1 MGEDKKSV
9 SSVKNPNA
17 VFVALGVVA
26 MVILAALLAVWS
38 HVGYHRPA
46 AFTQSD
52 HQVSSQSPSG
62 RGSVSENQQ
71 SGVPPV
77 KPVDT
82 QNPSETPGNEDD
94 PVSPVPSVPSVPSV
108 PPAVQPVD
116 GSNVNDGRDA
126 SVYIVQPG
134 DTLSSISAVTGVSVD
149 KIAQANSL
157 IDVNCIYKD
166 SALVIPS
173 S

>member
-9 SSVKNPNA
+9 SSLKNPNA
-17 VFVALGVVA
+17 VFVALGAVA
-26 MVILAALLAVWS
+26 VAILVALMVAWS
-38 HVGYHRPA
+38 HIGYHRPA
-46 AFTQSD
+46 TLAQSQSD
-52 HQVSSQSPSG
+52 QVSSQPPSG

-82 QNPSETPGNEDD
+82 QKPSETPGNDA
-94 PVSPVPSVPSVPSV
+94 

-116 GSNVNDGRDA
+116 GGIVNDGRGA

-134 DTLSSISAVTGVSVD
+134 DTLSSISAATGVSVD

-157 IDVNCIYKD
+157 VDVNRIYKE
-166 SALVIPS
+166 SALVIPPS
-173 S
+173 Q

>member
-46 AFTQSD
+46 TLAQSD
-52 HQVSSQSPSG
+52 QVSSQSPSG

-82 QNPSETPGNEDD
+82 QKPSETPGDEKD
-94 PVSPVPSVPSVPSV
+94 PV

-116 GSNVNDGRDA
+116 GSNVNDGRGA

-134 DTLSSISAVTGVSVD
+134 DTLSSISAATGVSVD

-157 IDVNCIYKD
+157 VDVNYIYKE

>member
-9 SSVKNPNA
+9 SSVKNPNV

-26 MVILAALLAVWS
+26 MVILVALMVAWS
-38 HVGYHRPA
+38 HIGSHRPA
-46 AFTQSD
+46 TLAQ
-52 HQVSSQSPSG
+52 SQSNQVPSQPPSG
-62 RGSVSENQQ
+62 RCSVSENQQ

-82 QNPSETPGNEDD
+82 QKPSETPGND
-94 PVSPVPSVPSVPSV
+94 V

-116 GSNVNDGRDA
+116 GSNVDDGRDA

-134 DTLSSISAVTGVSVD
+134 DTLSGISAATGVSVD

-157 IDVNCIYKD
+157 VDVNRIYKD
-166 SALVIPS
+166 SALVIPPS
-173 S
+173 Q

>member
-17 VFVALGVVA
+17 VFVVLGVVA

-46 AFTQSD
+46 TLAQSD

-82 QNPSETPGNEDD
+82 NKPQTPGNEDD
-94 PVSPVPSVPSVPSV
+94 PAQPVHPVV
-108 PPAVQPVD
+108 PPAHPVD
-116 GSNVNDGRDA
+116 GGTVNDGRGA

-134 DTLSSISAVTGVSVD
+134 DTLSSISAATGVSVD

-157 IDVNCIYKD
+157 VDVNCIYKE

-173 S
+173 SQ

>member
-1 MGEDKKSV
+1 MGEDKKSG

-26 MVILAALLAVWS
+26 VVILAALMAVWS
-38 HVGYHRPA
+38 HIGYQRPA
-46 AFTQSD
+46 TLTQSD

-77 KPVDT
+77 KSVDT
-82 QNPSETPGNEDD
+82 QKPSETPGND
-94 PVSPVPSVPSVPSV
+94 V

-134 DTLSSISAVTGVSVD
+134 DTLSSISAATGVSVD

-157 IDVNCIYKD
+157 VDVNRIYKD
-166 SALVIPS
+166 SALVIP
-173 S
+173 

>member
-9 SSVKNPNA
+9 SSVKNPNV

-26 MVILAALLAVWS
+26 MVILAALLAAWS
-38 HVGYHRPA
+38 HVGYNRPA
-46 AFTQSD
+46 TLAQSD

-82 QNPSETPGNEDD
+82 SKPQTPGNEDD
-94 PVSPVPSVPSVPSV
+94 PAQPVHPVV
-108 PPAVQPVD
+108 PPAHPVD
-116 GSNVNDGRDA
+116 GGTVNDGRGA

-134 DTLSSISAVTGVSVD
+134 DTLSSISAATGVSVD

-157 IDVNCIYKD
+157 VDVNRIYKD

-173 S
+173 FQ

>member
-46 AFTQSD
+46 TLVQSQSD
-52 HQVSSQSPSG
+52 QVSSQSPSG

-77 KPVDT
+77 TPVDT
-82 QNPSETPGNEDD
+82 QKPSETPGDEKD
-94 PVSPVPSVPSVPSV
+94 PV

-116 GSNVNDGRDA
+116 GSNVNDGRGA
-126 SVYIVQPG
+126 SIYIVQPG
-134 DTLSSISAVTGVSVD
+134 DTLSSISAATGVSVD
-149 KIAQANSL
+149 KIVQANSL
-157 IDVNCIYKD
+157 VDVNCIYKD

-173 S
+173 SQ

>member
-46 AFTQSD
+46 TLAQSD

-82 QNPSETPGNEDD
+82 QKPSETPGNEDD
-94 PVSPVPSVPSVPSV
+94 PVSPVPSVPSV

-116 GSNVNDGRDA
+116 GSNVNDGRGA

-134 DTLSSISAVTGVSVD
+134 DTLSSISAATGVSVD

-173 S
+173 SQ

>member
-1 MGEDKKSV
+1 MGEDKKSG

-26 MVILAALLAVWS
+26 VVILAALMAVWS
-38 HVGYHRPA
+38 HIGYQRPA
-46 AFTQSD
+46 TQSQSHSD

-71 SGVPPV
+71 SGIPPV

-82 QNPSETPGNEDD
+82 QKPSETPGDEKD
-94 PVSPVPSVPSVPSV
+94 PV
-108 PPAVQPVD
+108 PPTVQPVD
-116 GSNVNDGRDA
+116 GSNVNDGRGA

-134 DTLSSISAVTGVSVD
+134 DTLSSISALTGVSVD

-157 IDVNCIYKD
+157 VDVNRIYKD
-166 SALVIPS
+166 SALVIP
-173 S
+173 

>member
-9 SSVKNPNA
+9 SSVKNPNV

-26 MVILAALLAVWS
+26 MVILVALMVAWS
-38 HVGYHRPA
+38 HIGSHRPA
-46 AFTQSD
+46 TLAQ
-52 HQVSSQSPSG
+52 SQSNQVPSQPPSG
-62 RGSVSENQQ
+62 RCSVSENQQ

-77 KPVDT
+77 KSVDT
-82 QNPSETPGNEDD
+82 QKPSETPGNEDA
-94 PVSPVPSVPSVPSV
+94 PVSPVPSVPSV

-116 GSNVNDGRDA
+116 GSNVDDGRDA

-134 DTLSSISAVTGVSVD
+134 DTLSGISAATGVSVD

-157 IDVNCIYKD
+157 VDVNRIYKD
-166 SALVIPS
+166 SALVIPPS
-173 S
+173 Q

>member
-26 MVILAALLAVWS
+26 MVILVALLAAWS
-38 HVGYHRPA
+38 HVGYNRPA
-46 AFTQSD
+46 TLAQSD

-82 QNPSETPGNEDD
+82 QKPSETPGNEDD
-94 PVSPVPSVPSVPSV
+94 PVSPVPSVPSV

-116 GSNVNDGRDA
+116 GSNVNDGRGA
-126 SVYIVQPG
+126 SIYIVQPG
-134 DTLSSISAVTGVSVD
+134 DTLSSISAATGVSVD

-157 IDVNCIYKD
+157 VDVNCIYKE

-173 S
+173 SQ

>member
-1 MGEDKKSV
+1 MGEDKKNV

-26 MVILAALLAVWS
+26 MVILAVLLAAWS
-38 HVGYHRPA
+38 HVGYNRSA
-46 AFTQSD
+46 TLAQSD

-71 SGVPPV
+71 SSVPPV

-82 QNPSETPGNEDD
+82 QKPSETPGNEDD
-94 PVSPVPSVPSVPSV
+94 PVSPVPSVPSV

-134 DTLSSISAVTGVSVD
+134 DTLSSISAATGVSVD

>member
-1 MGEDKKSV
+1 MGEDKKSS

-26 MVILAALLAVWS
+26 VVILAALMAVWS
-38 HVGYHRPA
+38 HIGYQRPA
-46 AFTQSD
+46 TQSQAHSD

-82 QNPSETPGNEDD
+82 QKPSETPGND
-94 PVSPVPSVPSVPSV
+94 V
-108 PPAVQPVD
+108 PPTVQPVD
-116 GSNVNDGRDA
+116 GSNVNDGRGA

-134 DTLSSISAVTGVSVD
+134 DTLSSISALTGVSVD

-157 IDVNCIYKD
+157 IDVNCIYKE

-173 S
+173 SR

>member
-1 MGEDKKSV
+1 MGEDKKNV

-26 MVILAALLAVWS
+26 MVILAALLAAWS
-38 HVGYHRPA
+38 HVGYNRPA
-46 AFTQSD
+46 TLAQSD

-77 KPVDT
+77 KPVKPVDT
-82 QNPSETPGNEDD
+82 QNPAETPGDEKD
-94 PVSPVPSVPSVPSV
+94 PV

-134 DTLSSISAVTGVSVD
+134 DTLSSISAATGVSVD

-157 IDVNCIYKD
+157 IDVNRIYKE

-173 S
+173 SR

>member
-26 MVILAALLAVWS
+26 MLILAALLAVWS

-46 AFTQSD
+46 TLAQSD

-82 QNPSETPGNEDD
+82 QNPSETPGDEDD
-94 PVSPVPSVPSVPSV
+94 PAQPVHPVVPH
-108 PPAVQPVD
+108 AHPVD

-134 DTLSSISAVTGVSVD
+134 DTLSSISAATGVSVD

-157 IDVNCIYKD
+157 VDVNRIYKE

-173 S
+173 SR

>member
-26 MVILAALLAVWS
+26 MVILAVLLAVWS

-46 AFTQSD
+46 ALTQSD

-82 QNPSETPGNEDD
+82 NKPQTPGNEDD
-94 PVSPVPSVPSVPSV
+94 PAQPVHPVV
-108 PPAVQPVD
+108 PPAHPVD
-116 GSNVNDGRDA
+116 GGTVNDGRGA

-134 DTLSSISAVTGVSVD
+134 DTLSSISAATGVSVD

-157 IDVNCIYKD
+157 VDVNRIYKE

-173 S
+173 SQ

>member
-46 AFTQSD
+46 TLAQSD

-77 KPVDT
+77 TPVDT
-82 QNPSETPGNEDD
+82 QKPSETPGDEKD
-94 PVSPVPSVPSVPSV
+94 PVV
-108 PPAVQPVD
+108 PPAHPVD
-116 GSNVNDGRDA
+116 GGTA
-126 SVYIVQPG
+126 SVHIVQPG
-134 DTLSSISAVTGVSVD
+134 DTLSSISAATGVSVD

-157 IDVNCIYKD
+157 VDVNRIYKE
-166 SALVIPS
+166 SALVIPPS
-173 S
+173 Q

>member
-26 MVILAALLAVWS
+26 MVILAALLAAWS
-38 HVGYHRPA
+38 HVGHHRPA
-46 AFTQSD
+46 TLAQSD

-82 QNPSETPGNEDD
+82 QKPSETPGNEDD
-94 PVSPVPSVPSVPSV
+94 PVSPVPSVPSV

-134 DTLSSISAVTGVSVD
+134 DTLSSISAATGVSVD

>member
-1 MGEDKKSV
+1 MGEDKKGV

-38 HVGYHRPA
+38 HVGYHRSA
-46 AFTQSD
+46 TLAQSD

-82 QNPSETPGNEDD
+82 NKPQTPGNEDD
-94 PVSPVPSVPSVPSV
+94 PAQPVPSVPSV
-108 PPAVQPVD
+108 PPAVQPID
-116 GSNVNDGRDA
+116 GGTVNDGRGA

-134 DTLSSISAVTGVSVD
+134 DTLSSISAATGVSVD

-157 IDVNCIYKD
+157 VDVNRIYKE

-173 S
+173 SR

>member
-1 MGEDKKSV
+1 MGEDKKSG

-26 MVILAALLAVWS
+26 VVILAALMAVWS
-38 HVGYHRPA
+38 HIGYQRPA
-46 AFTQSD
+46 TQSQAHSD

-82 QNPSETPGNEDD
+82 QKPSETPGND
-94 PVSPVPSVPSVPSV
+94 V

-116 GSNVNDGRDA
+116 GSNVNDGRGA

-134 DTLSSISAVTGVSVD
+134 DTLSSISALTGVSVD
-149 KIAQANSL
+149 KIAQANS
-157 IDVNCIYKD
+157 IEDVNRIYRE
-166 SALVIPS
+166 SALVIP
-173 S
+173 

>member
-9 SSVKNPNA
+9 SSLNNPNA
-17 VFVALGVVA
+17 VFVALGAVA
-26 MVILAALLAVWS
+26 VAILVALMVAWS
-38 HVGYHRPA
+38 HIGYHRPA
-46 AFTQSD
+46 TLAQSQSD
-52 HQVSSQSPSG
+52 QVSSQPPSG
-62 RGSVSENQQ
+62 RGSVFENQQ

-82 QNPSETPGNEDD
+82 QKPSETPGNDA
-94 PVSPVPSVPSVPSV
+94 

-116 GSNVNDGRDA
+116 GGIVNDGRGA

-134 DTLSSISAVTGVSVD
+134 DTLSSISAATGVSVD

-157 IDVNCIYKD
+157 VDVNRIYKE

-173 S
+173 SR

>member
-46 AFTQSD
+46 TLAQSD

-82 QNPSETPGNEDD
+82 NKPQTPGNEDD
-94 PVSPVPSVPSVPSV
+94 PAQPVHPVV
-108 PPAVQPVD
+108 PPAHPVD
-116 GSNVNDGRDA
+116 GGTVNDGRGA

-134 DTLSSISAVTGVSVD
+134 DTLSSISVATGVSVD

-157 IDVNCIYKD
+157 VDVNCIYKE

-173 S
+173 SQ

>member
-38 HVGYHRPA
+38 HVGYNRPA
-46 AFTQSD
+46 TLVQSQSD
-52 HQVSSQSPSG
+52 QVSSQSPSG

-82 QNPSETPGNEDD
+82 QKPSETPGDEKD
-94 PVSPVPSVPSVPSV
+94 PV
-108 PPAVQPVD
+108 PPAVQPAD

-134 DTLSSISAVTGVSVD
+134 DTLSSISAATGVSVD
-149 KIAQANSL
+149 KIAQVNSL

>member
-1 MGEDKKSV
+1 MGEDRKSV

-17 VFVALGVVA
+17 VFVALGGVAVLILVVL
-26 MVILAALLAVWS
+26 MAAWS
-38 HVGYHRPA
+38 HIGYHRPA
-46 AFTQSD
+46 TLSD
-52 HQVSSQSPSG
+52 HQVSSQPPSG
-62 RGSVSENQQ
+62 RGSVSETQQ

-82 QNPSETPGNEDD
+82 QKPSETPGND
-94 PVSPVPSVPSVPSV
+94 V

-116 GSNVNDGRDA
+116 GSNVNDGRGA

-134 DTLSSISAVTGVSVD
+134 DTLSNISAATGVSVD

-157 IDVNCIYKD
+157 VDVNRIYKD

-173 S
+173 SQ

>member
-1 MGEDKKSV
+1 MGEDKKSG
-9 SSVKNPNA
+9 SSLKNPNA
-17 VFVALGVVA
+17 VFAALGVVA

-46 AFTQSD
+46 ALTQSD

-82 QNPSETPGNEDD
+82 SKPQTPGNEDD
-94 PVSPVPSVPSVPSV
+94 PAQPVHPVV
-108 PPAVQPVD
+108 PPAHPVD
-116 GSNVNDGRDA
+116 GGTVNDGRGA

-134 DTLSSISAVTGVSVD
+134 DTLSSISAATGVSVD

-157 IDVNCIYKD
+157 VDVNRIYKD

-173 S
+173 SQ

>member
-1 MGEDKKSV
+1 MGEDKRSV

-46 AFTQSD
+46 TLVQSQSD
-52 HQVSSQSPSG
+52 QVSSQSPSG

-77 KPVDT
+77 TPVDT
-82 QNPSETPGNEDD
+82 QKPSETPGDEKD
-94 PVSPVPSVPSVPSV
+94 PV

-116 GSNVNDGRDA
+116 GSNVNDGRGA
-126 SVYIVQPG
+126 SIYIVQPG
-134 DTLSSISAVTGVSVD
+134 DTLSSISAATGVSVD
-149 KIAQANSL
+149 KIVQANSL
-157 IDVNCIYKD
+157 VDVNCIYKD

-173 S
+173 SQ

>member
-1 MGEDKKSV
+1 MGEDKKGV

-26 MVILAALLAVWS
+26 MVILAALLAAWS

-46 AFTQSD
+46 TLAQSD

-82 QNPSETPGNEDD
+82 SKPQTPGNEDD
-94 PVSPVPSVPSVPSV
+94 PAQPVHPVV
-108 PPAVQPVD
+108 PPAHPVD
-116 GSNVNDGRDA
+116 GGTVNDGRGA

-134 DTLSSISAVTGVSVD
+134 DTLSSISAATGVSVD

-157 IDVNCIYKD
+157 VDVNRIYKD

>member
-26 MVILAALLAVWS
+26 MVILAALLAAWS

-46 AFTQSD
+46 TLAQSD

-82 QNPSETPGNEDD
+82 QNPSETSGNEDD
-94 PVSPVPSVPSVPSV
+94 PVSPVPSVPPV

-134 DTLSSISAVTGVSVD
+134 DTLSSISAATGVSVD

-157 IDVNCIYKD
+157 VDVNCIYKE

-173 S
+173 SH

>member
-26 MVILAALLAVWS
+26 MVILAALLAAWS
-38 HVGYHRPA
+38 HVGYNRPA
-46 AFTQSD
+46 TLAQSD

-82 QNPSETPGNEDD
+82 SKPQTPGNEDD
-94 PVSPVPSVPSVPSV
+94 PAQPVHPVV
-108 PPAVQPVD
+108 PPAHPVD
-116 GSNVNDGRDA
+116 GGTVNDGRGA

-134 DTLSSISAVTGVSVD
+134 DTLSSISAATGVSVD

-157 IDVNCIYKD
+157 VDVNRIYKE
-166 SALVIPS
+166 SALVIPPS
-173 S
+173 Q

>member
-9 SSVKNPNA
+9 SSLKNPNA

-26 MVILAALLAVWS
+26 VAILVALMVAWS
-38 HVGYHRPA
+38 HIGYHRPA
-46 AFTQSD
+46 TLAQSQSD
-52 HQVSSQSPSG
+52 QVSSQSPSG

-82 QNPSETPGNEDD
+82 QTPSETPGDEKD
-94 PVSPVPSVPSVPSV
+94 PV

-134 DTLSSISAVTGVSVD
+134 DTLSSISASTGVSVD

-157 IDVNCIYKD
+157 VDVNRIYKD

-173 S
+173 SR

>member
-26 MVILAALLAVWS
+26 MVILAALLAVWP
-38 HVGYHRPA
+38 HVGYNRPA
-46 AFTQSD
+46 TLVQSQSD
-52 HQVSSQSPSG
+52 QVSSQSPSG

-82 QNPSETPGNEDD
+82 QKPSETPGDEKD
-94 PVSPVPSVPSVPSV
+94 PV

-116 GSNVNDGRDA
+116 GSNVNDGRGA

-134 DTLSSISAVTGVSVD
+134 DTLSSISAATGVSVD

-157 IDVNCIYKD
+157 IDVNCIYKE

-173 S
+173 SQ

>member
-1 MGEDKKSV
+1 MGEDKKSG

-17 VFVALGVVA
+17 VFAALGVVA
-26 MVILAALLAVWS
+26 VVILAALMAVWS
-38 HVGYHRPA
+38 HIGYQRPA
-46 AFTQSD
+46 TQSQAHSD

-82 QNPSETPGNEDD
+82 QKPSETPGDEKD
-94 PVSPVPSVPSVPSV
+94 PV

-116 GSNVNDGRDA
+116 GSNVNDGRGA
-126 SVYIVQPG
+126 SIYIVQPG
-134 DTLSSISAVTGVSVD
+134 DTLSSISAATGVSVD

-157 IDVNCIYKD
+157 VDVNCIYKE

-173 S
+173 SQ

>member
-38 HVGYHRPA
+38 HVGYNRPA
-46 AFTQSD
+46 TLAQSD
-52 HQVSSQSPSG
+52 HQVSSQPPSG

-77 KPVDT
+77 KLVDT
-82 QNPSETPGNEDD
+82 SKPQTPGNEDD
-94 PVSPVPSVPSVPSV
+94 PAQPVYPVV
-108 PPAVQPVD
+108 PPAHPVD
-116 GSNVNDGRDA
+116 GGTVNDGRGA

-134 DTLSSISAVTGVSVD
+134 DTLSSISAATGVSVD

-157 IDVNCIYKD
+157 VDVNRIYKE

-173 S
+173 SQ

>member
-17 VFVALGVVA
+17 VFVALGVIA

-38 HVGYHRPA
+38 HVGYNRPA
-46 AFTQSD
+46 TFAQSD

-82 QNPSETPGNEDD
+82 NKPQTPGNEDD
-94 PVSPVPSVPSVPSV
+94 PAQSVHPVV
-108 PPAVQPVD
+108 PPAHPVD
-116 GSNVNDGRDA
+116 GGTVNDGRGA

-134 DTLSSISAVTGVSVD
+134 DTLSSISAATGVSVD

-157 IDVNCIYKD
+157 VDVNRIYKE

-173 S
+173 SQ

>member
-1 MGEDKKSV
+1 MGEDKKSG

-26 MVILAALLAVWS
+26 VAILVALMAVWS
-38 HVGYHRPA
+38 HIGYHRPA
-46 AFTQSD
+46 TLAQSQSD
-52 HQVSSQSPSG
+52 QVSSQPPSG

-82 QNPSETPGNEDD
+82 DKPQTPGDKGE
-94 PVSPVPSVPSVPSV
+94 PVSP
-108 PPAVQPVD
+108 VQPVD
-116 GSNVNDGRDA
+116 GSTVDDGRDA
-126 SVYIVQPG
+126 SIYIVQPG
-134 DTLSSISAVTGVSVD
+134 DTLSSISAATGVSVD
-149 KIAQANSL
+149 KIAQVNSL
-157 IDVNCIYKD
+157 VDVNRIYKD

-173 S
+173 R

>member
-26 MVILAALLAVWS
+26 MVILAALLSAWS

-46 AFTQSD
+46 ALTQSD

-82 QNPSETPGNEDD
+82 QKPSETPGNDAP
-94 PVSPVPSVPSVPSV
+94 PV
-108 PPAVQPVD
+108 VQLVD
-116 GSNVNDGRDA
+116 GGIVNDGRGA

-134 DTLSSISAVTGVSVD
+134 DTLSSISAATGVSVD

-157 IDVNCIYKD
+157 VDVNRIYKE
-166 SALVIPS
+166 SALVIPPS
-173 S
+173 Q